1 MHVEKR
7 HVELQLNRIVFP
19 ASESKGKEYP
29 RVIYMNEVAFWVGH
43 PFAPDASMYPRVI
56 YMNEVA
62 LGVVT
67 RLCENGPLAKSSGTT
82 EECRGTGTL
91 SVADSD
97 DYEKR

>member
-19 ASESKGKEYP
+19 ASESKGKE
-29 RVIYMNEVAFWVGH
+29 
-43 PFAPDASMYPRVI
+43 YPRVI